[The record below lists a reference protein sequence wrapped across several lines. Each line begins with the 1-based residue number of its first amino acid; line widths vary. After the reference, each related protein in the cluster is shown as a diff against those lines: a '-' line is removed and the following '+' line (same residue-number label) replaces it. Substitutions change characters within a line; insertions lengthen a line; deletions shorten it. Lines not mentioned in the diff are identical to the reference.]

1 MRRLNALLIALAVL
15 LSAGCMTRR
24 EYQLRSRDLKA
35 KAEWPA
41 TYTPVSIKGPL
52 NIPEGGELIVTVPN
66 MPYSHAPIPDG
77 QAIQASLAK
86 DALHTAALLGGAV
99 YSIHKANGG
108 NKTTTINNSGAG
120 GGE

>member
-1 MRRLNALLIALAVL
+1 MKTMIATILAALLLG
-15 LSAGCMTRR
+15 GCMTKR

-52 NIPEGGELIVTVPN
+52 TIPEGGELIVTVPN
-66 MPYSHAPIPDG
+66 MPYTPANIPDG

-99 YSIHKANGG
+99 YSIHKASGG
-108 NKTTTINNSGAG
+108 SSRTTINNN
-120 GGE
+120 GGETP